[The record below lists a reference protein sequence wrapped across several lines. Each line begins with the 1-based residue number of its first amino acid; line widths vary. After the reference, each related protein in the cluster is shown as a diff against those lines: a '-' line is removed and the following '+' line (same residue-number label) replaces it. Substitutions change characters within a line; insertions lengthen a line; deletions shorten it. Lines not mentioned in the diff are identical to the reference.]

1 MNLPENREIRSGFTV
16 GKTLLSQPLPIFT
29 PYDKQEDRLVMSRS

>member
-1 MNLPENREIRSGFTV
+1 MNLPESREIRSGFTV

-29 PYDKQEDRLVMSRS
+29 PMTNKKTDS